1 VDEPVNDAPAVGSD
15 AEGARRRASFLR
27 VLRVMLLGMTL
38 LFLVIFYVLGA
49 TIARFSAGIGR

>member
-1 VDEPVNDAPAVGSD
+1 MNDAPAVGSD

-49 TIARFSAGIGR
+49 SIARFSAGIGR

>member
-27 VLRVMLLGMTL
+27 VMLLGMTL
-38 LFLVIFYVLGA
+38 LFLVHFYVLGA
-49 TIARFSAGIGR
+49 SIARFSTGIGR